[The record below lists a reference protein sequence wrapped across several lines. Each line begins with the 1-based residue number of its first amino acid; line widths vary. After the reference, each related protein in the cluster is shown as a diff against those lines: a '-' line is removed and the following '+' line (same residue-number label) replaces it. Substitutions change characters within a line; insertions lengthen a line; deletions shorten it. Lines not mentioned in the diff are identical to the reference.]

1 VNTIFQDGAYELWRA
16 VASWVTGE
24 RHMSTP
30 ENPSL
35 SAERDRAR
43 AKLDQ
48 QIAENA
54 GLLPSEVALLRKALH
69 AARDAM
75 EQRRTAHL
83 DVALPSESHLADEM
97 DLASRDQDMG
107 FALLLAGKDQSLAA
121 EVEAALARMADG
133 SYGLC
138 EGCDEPIG
146 FRRLE
151 ARPWTRYSVGY
162 QEQLER
168 DERSRAAR

>member
-1 VNTIFQDGAYELWRA
+1 MTRSED
-16 VASWVTGE
+16 
-24 RHMSTP
+24 
-30 ENPSL
+30 PSAP
-35 SAERDRAR
+35 SERDRER

-48 QIAENA
+48 EIAENA
-54 GLLPSEVALLRKALH
+54 GLLPREVAVLREALLT
-69 AARDAM
+69 ARDAI
-75 EQRRTAHL
+75 ERKRLAHA

-107 FALLLAGKDQSLAA
+107 FALLLAGKDQNLGS
-121 EVEAALARMADG
+121 EIEAALKRMSDG

-138 EGCDEPIG
+138 EGTDEPIG

-168 DERSRAAR
+168 EERSHAR

>member
-1 VNTIFQDGAYELWRA
+1 MNRPEDSS
-16 VASWVTGE
+16 AS
-24 RHMSTP
+24 HD
-30 ENPSL
+30 
-35 SAERDRAR
+35 RDRAR

-54 GLLPSEVALLRKALH
+54 GLELREVAILRKALLE
-69 AARDAM
+69 ARDAI
-75 EQRRTAHL
+75 ERRRSAHA
-83 DVALPSESHLADEM
+83 DVALPTEGHLADEM

-107 FALLLAGKDQSLAA
+107 FALLLADKDQNLGT
-121 EVEAALARMADG
+121 EIEAALARMDDG

-138 EGCDEPIG
+138 EGTDEPIG

-151 ARPWTRYSVGY
+151 ARPWTRFSVGY

-168 DERSRAAR
+168 EARSHVR

>member
-1 VNTIFQDGAYELWRA
+1 MNTPQD
-16 VASWVTGE
+16 
-24 RHMSTP
+24 
-30 ENPSL
+30 L
-35 SAERDRAR
+35 SASRDRDLAR
-43 AKLDQ
+43 AKMDQ
-48 QIAENA
+48 AIAENA
-54 GLLPSEVALLRKALH
+54 GLLPAEVALLRKALLE
-69 AARDAM
+69 ARDAN
-75 EQRRTAHL
+75 ERKRTAHA

-107 FALLLAGKDQSLAA
+107 FALLLAGKDQSLGS
-121 EVEAALARMADG
+121 EVEAALKRMDDG

-138 EGCDEPIG
+138 EGTDEPIG

-168 DERSRAAR
+168 EERSHAAR

>member
-1 VNTIFQDGAYELWRA
+1 MNR
-16 VASWVTGE
+16 
-24 RHMSTP
+24 P
-30 ENPSL
+30 ENPSA
-35 SAERDRAR
+35 SPDRDLAR

-48 QIAENA
+48 EIAENA
-54 GLLPSEVALLRKALH
+54 GLLPAEVAQLRKALLD
-69 AARDAM
+69 ARDAI
-75 EQRRTAHL
+75 ERRRSAHVDL
-83 DVALPSESHLADEM
+83 ALPTESHLADEM

-107 FALLLAGKDQSLAA
+107 FALLLAGKDQILGA
-121 EVEAALARMADG
+121 EVEAALQRMDDG

-138 EGCDEPIG
+138 EGTDEPIG

-168 DERSRAAR
+168 EERARGVR